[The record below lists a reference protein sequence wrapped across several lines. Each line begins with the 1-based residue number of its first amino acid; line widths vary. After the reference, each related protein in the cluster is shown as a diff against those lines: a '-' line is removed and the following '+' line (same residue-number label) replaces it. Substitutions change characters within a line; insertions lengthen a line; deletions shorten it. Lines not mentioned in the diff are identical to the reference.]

1 MQWQLF
7 HLTAMGGAHRQRQLP
22 CQDRALS
29 AQGHG
34 ARIVMV
40 ADGHGSRRH
49 FRSERGAAFACE
61 TAMAELQQLLDA
73 LPEGGMP
80 SEEDFTALK
89 ERILAAWQARV
100 LRDAAE
106 EPWSDAELAEAAS
119 LMSAE
124 DFSRLI
130 HGEQTLLPYGS
141 TLVAAF
147 ATDAFWAGIQIGDG
161 MLVTVDAQGQ
171 YLWPMPESRV
181 NEGNRTASLCM
192 RSPMPEF
199 RHCMGTEPLT
209 GLIVCTDG
217 VEKAFPPMGEK
228 VVSFLHWLW
237 QAARETPETA
247 GQLLAAAAERTAQC
261 SVVRDDVGIA
271 LMADA
276 DAPDV
281 SPCLTGQ
288 QQALAR
294 QQGDAQLQAQQD
306 MIQYTAA
313 QLADAASP
321 EEAEELRQVLARQM
335 SGLAALQATRPEAS
349 DPPAEKKPGPLAR
362 IRARLIPEGRGRP

>member
-1 MQWQLF
+1 MRWQLF

-22 CQDRALS
+22 CQDCALS
-29 AQGHG
+29 AQGDEG
-34 ARIVMV
+34 TRIIMV

-61 TAMAELQQLLDA
+61 VAMAELQQLLDA
-73 LPEGGMP
+73 LPEGGIP

-89 ERILAAWQARV
+89 ERILAGWQARV
-100 LRDAAE
+100 LQDAAA
-106 EPWSDAELAEAAS
+106 EPWSEAELAEAETR
-119 LMSAE
+119 MTAE
-124 DFSRLI
+124 DFAQLLQ
-130 HGEQTLLPYGS
+130 GEQSIIPYGS

-147 ATDAFWAGIQIGDG
+147 ATDTFWAGIQIGDG
-161 MLVTVDAQGQ
+161 MLVTVDDQGR

-217 VEKAFPPMGEK
+217 VEKAFPPMGDK

-237 QAARETPETA
+237 QAAREEPETA
-247 GQLLAAAAERTAQC
+247 GQLLAAAAERTALH
-261 SVVRDDVGIA
+261 SAVRDDVGIA

-276 DAPDV
+276 DAPDAL
-281 SPCLTGQ
+281 PCPTEQ

-294 QQGDAQLQAQQD
+294 QQADAQLQAQQD
-306 MIQYTAA
+306 MIQYTTD
-313 QLADAASP
+313 QLANAVSP
-321 EEAEELRQVLARQM
+321 EEAEELRQVLARQR
-335 SGLAALQATRPEAS
+335 SGLAALQAARADASVPPE
-349 DPPAEKKPGPLAR
+349 EKKSGPLAR
-362 IRARLIPEGRGRP
+362 IRGILTPKGRE

>member
-1 MQWQLF
+1 MRWQLF

-22 CQDRALS
+22 CQDCALS
-29 AQGHG
+29 GQDRD

-49 FRSERGAAFACE
+49 FRSERGAAFACDA
-61 TAMAELQQLLDA
+61 AMKEIQQLLA
-73 LPEGGMP
+73 SLPEGGLP
-80 SEEDFTALK
+80 TDADFTALK

-100 LRDAAE
+100 LRDAEA
-106 EPWSDAELAEAAS
+106 EPWSEAELAEA
-119 LMSAE
+119 SARMTAE
-124 DFSRLI
+124 EYARLLS
-130 HGEQTLLPYGS
+130 GEQTFIPYGS

-147 ATDAFWAGIQIGDG
+147 ATDAFWAGIQMGDG
-161 MLVTVDAQGQ
+161 MLVTVDAQGH
-171 YLWPMPESRV
+171 YLWPMPESHV

-192 RSPMPEF
+192 HSPMPEF

-228 VVSFLHWLW
+228 AVSFLHWLW
-237 QAARETPETA
+237 QAAREAPEA
-247 GQLLAAAAERTAQC
+247 AEQLLAAAAERTALY
-261 SVVRDDVGIA
+261 SAVRDDVGIA

-281 SPCLTGQ
+281 PPCLTGQ

-294 QQGDAQLQAQQD
+294 QQADAQLQALQD
-306 MIQYTAA
+306 RMQYTAA
-313 QLADAASP
+313 QLTNAVSP
-321 EEAEELRQVLARQM
+321 GEAEQLQQVLARQ
-335 SGLAALQATRPEAS
+335 SSELAALQATRPEPS
-349 DPPAEKKPGPLAR
+349 GPPAERKPGPLAR
-362 IRARLIPEGRGRP
+362 IRSILTPKGRG

>member
-1 MQWQLF
+1 MRWQLF

-22 CQDRALS
+22 CQDCALS
-29 AQGHG
+29 AQEQGT
-34 ARIVMV
+34 RIIMV

-61 TAMAELQQLLDA
+61 AAMAELHQLLDA
-73 LPEGGMP
+73 LPEGGIP
-80 SEEDFTALK
+80 TDADFTVLK

-100 LRDAAE
+100 LQDAEA
-106 EPWSDAELAEAAS
+106 EPWSEAELAEASAW
-119 LMSAE
+119 MPAE
-124 DFSRLI
+124 DFARLVQ
-130 HGEQTLLPYGS
+130 GEQTFIPYGS

-161 MLVTVDAQGQ
+161 MLVAVDAQGH
-171 YLWPMPESRV
+171 YLWPMPESQV

-199 RHCMGTEPLT
+199 RHCMGTQPLT

-237 QAARETPETA
+237 QAAQETPETA
-247 GQLLAAAAERTAQC
+247 GQLLAAAAERTAMC
-261 SVVRDDVGIA
+261 SAVRDDVGIA

-276 DAPDV
+276 DAPDI
-281 SPCLTGQ
+281 SPCPTEQ
-288 QQALAR
+288 QQSLAR
-294 QQGDAQLQAQQD
+294 QQADAQLQAQQD
-306 MIQYTAA
+306 MIQYTTA

-321 EEAEELRQVLARQM
+321 EEAEELQQVLARQK
-335 SGLAALQATRPEAS
+335 SGLAALQSAQQEPTA
-349 DPPAEKKPGPLAR
+349 PPTEKKPGPLAR
-362 IRARLIPEGRGRP
+362 IRRILTPKGRG